1 MEIGIPRA
9 NPLDSVLPHQY
20 DGLGIVHQVAAQV
33 GDVLDDAGSHLGL
46 PLGGDEDLKESLQC
60 ENP

>member
-1 MEIGIPRA
+1 MPRA
-9 NPLDSVLPHQY
+9 NPLDPLLPRQY
-20 DGLGIVHQVAAQV
+20 GGLGIVHQVAAQV